1 MISPELLRR
10 YPFFGFLD
18 DTQLKA
24 VAMIAE
30 DMRLKQGELLF
41 EADTPASALYLIVDG
56 RVDFLYVVADR
67 DDLKLHKEFYLGEH
81 GPGEIIGISALIE
94 PYVYS
99 TTARVTSP
107 GCDVVRI
114 EGAGLR
120 ALCEVD
126 SKLAYGLM
134 RQTAKLAM
142 ERLHD
147 TRTLLAAA
155 RA

>member
-18 DTQLKA
+18 DRQLKA

-30 DMRLKQGELLF
+30 DIYLEKGELLF
-41 EADTPASALYLIVDG
+41 EADSPAAAMYLIVDG
-56 RVDFLYVVADR
+56 CIDFYYVVTDR
-67 DDLKLHKEFYLGEH
+67 NGFEARREFYLGEH

-94 PYVYS
+94 PYVY
-99 TTARVTSP
+99 TTAARVSSP
-107 GCDVVRI
+107 GLDVVRI
-114 EGAGLR
+114 EGAALR

-126 SKLAYGLM
+126 IELAYGLV
-134 RQTAKLAM
+134 RQTARLAL

-147 TRTLLAAA
+147 TRILLAAE

>member
-18 DTQLKA
+18 DTELKA
-24 VAMIAE
+24 VAMIGQ
-30 DMRLKQGELLF
+30 DMYLEKDELLF
-41 EADTPASALYLIVDG
+41 ETDTPATALYLVVDG
-56 RVDFLYVVADR
+56 CVDFLYVVTDR
-67 DDLKLHKEFYLGEH
+67 AEPKLHKEFYLGEH

-126 SKLAYGLM
+126 NKLAYGLM